1 MHSTYAVHT
10 TKRKTQCFSYKI
22 IHFRATH
29 LHSEAIYIFQPPKK
43 LNTRQSDGEKNL
55 KNHLK
60 DYVRGGNS
68 GGAFLKGLEGAFWR
82 WGGFKGGRI

>member
-1 MHSTYAVHT
+1 MVLMQKERHNAFLIRS
-10 TKRKTQCFSYKI
+10 FI
-22 IHFRATH
+22 
-29 LHSEAIYIFQPPKK
+29 SELLTFIQKQSIFFNQQKK